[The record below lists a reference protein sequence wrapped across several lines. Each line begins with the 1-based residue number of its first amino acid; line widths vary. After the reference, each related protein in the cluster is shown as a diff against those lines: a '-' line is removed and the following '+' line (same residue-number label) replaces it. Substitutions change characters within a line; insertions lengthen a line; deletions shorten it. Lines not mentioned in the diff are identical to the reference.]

1 MSKNRIKRFT
11 QETNHTFTW
20 KPIKEEPTD
29 LSLPII
35 FLTDRGAIVTFN
47 KSGKGGVSWFSGRAI
62 SCNAVGWAYQKDLI
76 P

>member
-20 KPIKEEPTD
+20 KPINEEPTD

-47 KSGKGGVSWFSGRAI
+47 KSGSWFLGRAI